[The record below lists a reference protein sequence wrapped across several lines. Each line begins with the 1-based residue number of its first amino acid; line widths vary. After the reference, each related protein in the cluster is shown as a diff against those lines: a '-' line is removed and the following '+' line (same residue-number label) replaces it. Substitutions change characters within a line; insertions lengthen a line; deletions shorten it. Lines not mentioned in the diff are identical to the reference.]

1 MPDMSYKLGTEIKCA
16 GWVTIAFTG
25 KAVVITRKVGGGKRI
40 PIGAIASLKPHGG
53 NLLQKPNLMIELN
66 NEEAPKGFKEKASN
80 ENCVFYDKKTIP
92 DINAMIEAIEEAL

>member
-1 MPDMSYKLGTEIKCA
+1 MTYKLGTEIKCA

-53 NLLQKPNLMIELN
+53 NLIE
-66 NEEAPKGFKEKASN
+66 SWQ
-80 ENCVFYDKKTIP
+80 
-92 DINAMIEAIEEAL
+92 

>member
-1 MPDMSYKLGTEIKCA
+1 MPYKIGTEIKCVA
-16 GWVTIAFTG
+16 WTTIAFTG

-53 NLLQKPNLMIELN
+53 NLFSKPNLTIELN
-66 NEEAPKGFKEKASN
+66 NEEAPKSASVKDKSAN

-92 DINAMIEAIEEAL
+92 EINAMIEAIEEAL